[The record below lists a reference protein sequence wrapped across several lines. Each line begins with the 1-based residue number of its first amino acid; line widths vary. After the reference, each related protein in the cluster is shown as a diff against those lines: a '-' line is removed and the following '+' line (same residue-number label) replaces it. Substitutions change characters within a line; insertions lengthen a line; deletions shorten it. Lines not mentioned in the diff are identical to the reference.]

1 MVQVA
6 GSIDLDDNHRGHQ
19 SFFHQTAAQYTRNR
33 QHTGGR
39 MQKLSSGYF

>member
-6 GSIDLDDNHRGHQ
+6 SSFNLDDNHRGHQ
-19 SFFHQTAAQYTRNR
+19 PFFHQTAAQYTRNR

-39 MQKLSSGYF
+39 MQKLSSGYL

>member
-19 SFFHQTAAQYTRNR
+19 SFFYQTAAQPTRNR
-33 QHTGGR
+33 QYPGDR
-39 MQKLSSGYF
+39 M